1 MLVGA
6 LPLAAR
12 RLSRLSRISLDS
24 FSWLKLIG
32 RRPRNDDG
40 QRLAQRAGSHRQG
53 DGRTQPFGIGPTGKR
68 PGQCPIHP
76 RTPALDRQGLP
87 RCSQS
92 GELPPL
98 ELLAVELGQV
108 VPAAQAQAGGA
119 LQPLVLAVAWP
130 WAFQP
135 VSRLAGPWAWL
146 VVVLVQ
152 AQVPALVEA
161 WKLQALG
168 FQPAQPA
175 F

>member
-1 MLVGA
+1 M
-6 LPLAAR
+6 
-12 RLSRLSRISLDS
+12 
-24 FSWLKLIG
+24 
-32 RRPRNDDG
+32 
-40 QRLAQRAGSHRQG
+40 
-53 DGRTQPFGIGPTGKR
+53 
-68 PGQCPIHP
+68 
-76 RTPALDRQGLP
+76 
-87 RCSQS
+87 
-92 GELPPL
+92 
-98 ELLAVELGQV
+98 ELGQV